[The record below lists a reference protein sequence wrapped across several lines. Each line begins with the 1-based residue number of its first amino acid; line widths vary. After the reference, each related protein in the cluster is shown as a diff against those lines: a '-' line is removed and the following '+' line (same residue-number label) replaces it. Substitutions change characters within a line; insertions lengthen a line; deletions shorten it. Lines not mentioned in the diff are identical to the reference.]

1 MLNFENSR
9 NFRINYSILEEK
21 PNNSISNSFSKLPKK
36 YLDEIYRYASNKT
49 TREIVVGLIAI
60 KINKKQNKN
69 NELNKNGTLLSISKS
84 KFNNILGKI
93 R

>member
-49 TREIVVGLIAI
+49 TREIVFGLIAI
-60 KINKKQNKN
+60 KISKKQNKN

-84 KFNNILGKI
+84 KFNNILWEK
-93 R
+93 

>member
-21 PNNSISNSFSKLPKK
+21 PNNPISNSFSKLPKK

-49 TREIVVGLIAI
+49 TREIVVDLIAM

-84 KFNNILGKI
+84 NFNNILWEK
-93 R
+93 

>member
-36 YLDEIYRYASNKT
+36 YLDEIYRYPSNKT

-60 KINKKQNKN
+60 KIN
-69 NELNKNGTLLSISKS
+69 
-84 KFNNILGKI
+84 
-93 R
+93 

>member
-21 PNNSISNSFSKLPKK
+21 PNNPIINRFSKLPKK

-49 TREIVVGLIAI
+49 REITVGLIE
-60 KINKKQNKN
+60 INKKPKKN

-84 KFNNILGKI
+84 K
-93 R
+93 

>member
-21 PNNSISNSFSKLPKK
+21 PNNPISNSFTKLPKK

-49 TREIVVGLIAI
+49 REITAGLIEI

-84 KFNNILGKI
+84 KFNNILWEK
-93 R
+93 

>member
-49 TREIVVGLIAI
+49 REIVVGLIAI

-69 NELNKNGTLLSISKS
+69 NELNKNGTLLSISKT
-84 KFNNILGKI
+84 K
-93 R
+93 

>member
-21 PNNSISNSFSKLPKK
+21 PNNPISNSFSKLPKK

-49 TREIVVGLIAI
+49 TREIYAGLIAI
-60 KINKKQNKN
+60 KT
-69 NELNKNGTLLSISKS
+69 NEKS
-84 KFNNILGKI
+84 KKILN
-93 R
+93 